1 MVVNLRRILLSVPL
15 LVVNSKQE
23 VAEAEQLIVICREYL
38 AGLLLESAR
47 KVIFEG
53 KFTQKI
59 RVRVVLLHSLITSK

>member
-53 KFTQKI
+53 KFTKKI
-59 RVRVVLLHSLITSK
+59 RVRSFFTLNCILPT

>member
-53 KFTQKI
+53 KFTKKKI
-59 RVRVVLLHSLITSK
+59 RVRIVFLH